1 MCVCVSV
8 VLHISSVCDVLV
20 HLIVATP
27 GRILDLLNKNLIK
40 TDDCKVLILDEV
52 LWLILLLT
60 KLTNI
65 FVHLYEVT
73 SKLMVRYCQLKGSL
87 MHS

>member
-1 MCVCVSV
+1 MSSTSICV
-8 VLHISSVCDVLV
+8 VLV

-52 LWLILLLT
+52 
-60 KLTNI
+60 
-65 FVHLYEVT
+65 
-73 SKLMVRYCQLKGSL
+73 M
-87 MHS
+87 

>member
-1 MCVCVSV
+1 VSV

-27 GRILDLLNKNLIK
+27 GRILDLLNKNLVK

-52 LWLILLLT
+52 LWQILLVAQLISISVR
-60 KLTNI
+60 L
-65 FVHLYEVT
+65 HEV
-73 SKLMVRYCQLKGSL
+73 KRYHQ
-87 MHS
+87 